1 MRSLRKTKRKT
12 KQFTKGTNSIVH
24 ELLKALHDENN
35 RLSLLHHLIKFKKN
49 TTSHLTLPAYKSP
62 MGSISGTV
70 LDPRYAR
77 TREEYR
83 TAGKITNS
91 LYDPLSRLPRCSCHM
106 LYLCL
111 EPGKLGFHGDST
123 VINQNT
129 LDSDYACKFSVLV
142 ASRSA
147 GGLWDHTS
155 APDHNSRQ
163 DVFLNFRQSSTSTNN
178 VTTALQIP
186 GLCGKY
192 FLDQNENEYILESF
206 HVQHVQ
212 DRPKCVREEISTTV
226 TLRDL
231 LRKDNSPMQPQ
242 AEKLLLAAKLGFAA
256 FSLHS
261 SPWFKLWTTQKI
273 AFLAE
278 YESSPNPGDWS
289 PHLMALPTSSNTE
302 QPNCEDL
309 YRLGLILLEIGG
321 ISSEA
326 LTNKGGLQNSV
337 TSHET
342 LDKMEFLVRLESDKL
357 IRVVGGH
364 YKRAV
369 QRCFKIYFDRA
380 RISNSSLILED
391 SMIELFDAFK
401 SVEEDARKMLE
412 GMYGNSSAC

>member
-1 MRSLRKTKRKT
+1 M
-12 KQFTKGTNSIVH
+12 GTNSIVH
-24 ELLKALHDENN
+24 ELLKALHDGNS
-35 RLSLLHHLIKFKKN
+35 RLSLCHHVIKIKKN

-83 TAGKITNS
+83 TASEITGS
-91 LYDPLSRLPRCSCHM
+91 LYDTLSRLPRCSCHM

-111 EPGKLGFHGDST
+111 EPGKLGFHEDST
-123 VINQNT
+123 VINQNI

-142 ASRSA
+142 ASRSD
-147 GGLWDHTS
+147 GGPWDHTS
-155 APDHNSRQ
+155 AEN
-163 DVFLNFRQSSTSTNN
+163 VFLNFRQSFTSANN

-186 GLCGKY
+186 GLCGRY
-192 FLDQNENEYILESF
+192 FVDQNENEYILESF
-206 HVQHVQ
+206 HVHVL
-212 DRPKCVREEISTTV
+212 DRPEPVREGFSTAV
-226 TLRDL
+226 TLREL

-273 AFLAE
+273 AFMAG

-289 PHLMALPTSSNTE
+289 PHIMALPTSSNTE

-321 ISSEA
+321 ISSAA
-326 LTNKGGLQNSV
+326 LTNKGGLQNSA

-380 RISNSSLILED
+380 RISNGSLIPED
-391 SMIELFDAFK
+391 RMIELFDAFK